1 MSCYHLFP
9 SSFNK
14 FNRNFPS
21 TARQKTLS
29 VKWHQSMSET
39 RLYDKRNAASTRR
52 LKECSYRN
60 RLTPM
65 PKLSSGDFASN
76 HESLPTAA
84 TATTPLMANNTHLN
98 NTTCTNEMCDC
109 ILPHELQQP
118 VTTASIKYRQSS
130 PHVATL
136 INGNDRFKSE
146 SC

>member
-1 MSCYHLFP
+1 MY
-9 SSFNK
+9 
-14 FNRNFPS
+14 NRKISS

-39 RLYDKRNAASTRR
+39 RLYDKRNLASVRR

-65 PKLSSGDFASN
+65 PKLSSGDFQ
-76 HESLPTAA
+76 ESLPTAA
-84 TATTPLMANNTHLN
+84 TATTPLMANNNHMN
-98 NTTCTNEMCDC
+98 HTTCTNEMCDC
-109 ILPHELQQP
+109 ILPHEF
-118 VTTASIKYRQSS
+118 TTAASIKYRQSS

>member
-1 MSCYHLFP
+1 MYDVS
-9 SSFNK
+9 
-14 FNRNFPS
+14 S

-39 RLYDKRNAASTRR
+39 KLHDKRNLTSARR

-65 PKLSSGDFASN
+65 PKLSSGDFESRQD
-76 HESLPTAA
+76 SLPTAA
-84 TATTPLMANNTHLN
+84 TATTPLMANNSNLN
-98 NTTCTNEMCDC
+98 NNITCTKEICDC
-109 ILPHELQQP
+109 ILPHDCN
-118 VTTASIKYRQSS
+118 TTASIKCRQSS

-136 INGNDRFKSE
+136 MNGNDKCKSE